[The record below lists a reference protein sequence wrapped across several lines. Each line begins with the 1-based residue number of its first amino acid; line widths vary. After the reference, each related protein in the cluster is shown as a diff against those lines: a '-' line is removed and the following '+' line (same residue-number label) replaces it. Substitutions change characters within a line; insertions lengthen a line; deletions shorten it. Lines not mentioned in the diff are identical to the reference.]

1 MRGIKIETDPKFGTL
16 SEGKFPIAARNF
28 GTVITIPNFPPT
40 ISTERRTLRFVGLP
54 VDDITSFPLIFSWVN
69 INTGALTSTVP
80 NLIFGLPPAQFATDG
95 IQIDNTPGDQ
105 HFIIEKRGI
114 YSISISGKV
123 SSTAGGF
130 GVFDADFG
138 FSRTPPGGIVAAPPG
153 DGLASG
159 TLLAPIIPTNVAGT
173 AIVQVLED
181 LTRVDVWVK
190 GSDAGVTGPKTL
202 DIEQNLIIGITK
214 VGEIPQN

>member
-1 MRGIKIETDPKFGTL
+1 MSGIKIEADPKFGTL

-28 GTVITIPNFPPT
+28 GTVVTVPNFAT
-40 ISTERRTLRFVGLP
+40 ISTERRCLRFVGLT
-54 VDDITSFPLIFSWVN
+54 VDDIISFPLTYSWVN
-69 INTGALTSTVP
+69 INTGVLTSTEP
-80 NLIFGLPPAQFATDG
+80 NIIFGLLPAQLATEDG

-123 SSTAGGF
+123 SATAGGF
-130 GVFDADFG
+130 AIFDADFG
-138 FSRTPPGGIVAAPPG
+138 VSKTPPGAMVAAPLG

-159 TLLAPIIPTNVAGT
+159 SLLGSLLPISLSGT
-173 AIVQVLED
+173 AVVQVIDD
-181 LTRVDVWVK
+181 LTRVDIWVK
-190 GSDAGVTGPKTL
+190 GSAMGVVAPQTL
-202 DIEQNLIIGITK
+202 DIEQNLVIAITK